1 MARSFQAY
9 RVPVIRIRQT
19 GLSEAVEISARLNSK
34 GQAMSPDQIVSA
46 LMYRRREGYEFDLAG
61 EIDALADRLGE
72 QNFPDVDRTTILR
85 AILAN
90 LDEDIYRTDWTRLA
104 LERREEL
111 LLRMAA
117 GVRRTQDSLDLAVA
131 FLQELGVRTS
141 RLLPY
146 TPQLVLLSAFFDRN
160 PEPSTEQLRTLRR
173 WFWVSSFSGW
183 FSGANSSRVNA
194 LIKEVP

>member
-1 MARSFQAY
+1 M
-9 RVPVIRIRQT
+9 IRIRQT